1 MGCYVNPR
9 TEEKEAFLLREGQRL
24 TSIPTAA
31 DITVDSVPVC
41 LVNNGFFTACAV
53 AYSANEL
60 RAFADPGDPRPKLWF
75 KVPRTALYQ
84 VSDLKN
90 YE

>member
-9 TEEKEAFLLREGQRL
+9 TETKEAFLLREGSMMQFA
-24 TSIPTAA
+24 PTAA
-31 DITVDSVPVC
+31 DITTDSVPVC
-41 LVNNGFFTACAV
+41 LVNNGPFTAAAV

-60 RAFADPGDPRPKLWF
+60 QAFTPGHDPRPKLWF